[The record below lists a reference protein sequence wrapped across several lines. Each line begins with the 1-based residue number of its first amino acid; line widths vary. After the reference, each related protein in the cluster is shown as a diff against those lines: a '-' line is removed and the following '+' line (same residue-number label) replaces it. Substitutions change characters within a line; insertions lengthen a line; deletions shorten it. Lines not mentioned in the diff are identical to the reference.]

1 MLQHGTGTVVHGF
14 KPALLKAQ
22 LDFFLG
28 GMKGNG
34 ALETQGL
41 NSTEVK
47 LSTISHPLEQ
57 VSEIFFSHDI
67 ARKPGHPAT
76 GGDIAPHQ

>member
-47 LSTISHPLEQ
+47 LSTIYFLA
-57 VSEIFFSHDI
+57 IL
-67 ARKPGHPAT
+67 
-76 GGDIAPHQ
+76 